1 MMTGIGRWARVAVL
15 GRLVIIIG
23 FSLLIPFSHPAQ
35 AQQRYVGGDISVLLK
50 YEEQHATFFDRDGGS
65 ISDLLVFLKEQG
77 WNTMRVRIFADPSK
91 DTDKNVCQDLAYVK
105 QLGQRIKEAGL
116 FFMLDFHFSDTWAD
130 PGQQTAP
137 FLWAAYSWYPEE
149 TFYNYTKETL
159 EALVEAGATPDL
171 IQTGNEISFG
181 LHWGFKDSTGQY
193 HDYGQFSA
201 KLEANSAWTAYQD
214 TNWDNF
220 AKYLKAA
227 GKACREVCPEAKII
241 IHTEQC
247 ANNPTLDV
255 AFFKRIAEN
264 DIDYDIIGTSYY
276 PYFKGPLSNLD
287 RGLTQLEKNF
297 PDKQIQLVETGYPS
311 KWEVGGTSYDYT
323 KTYPYSHEG
332 QRQYTADLISML
344 KKHPKVNGLSW
355 WYAEANAKGCTGSL
369 ATGWYNASLF
379 DNETGRALPALYELK
394 AFLDGASA
402 IRSVKAIG
410 GNDDLW
416 YTMQGYRL
424 SYAPSRPGIY
434 IKNGIKTWIK

>member
-1 MMTGIGRWARVAVL
+1 MVLFEGRWTRVTVL
-15 GRLVIIIG
+15 V
-23 FSLLIPFSHPAQ
+23 FSFLFPLSTFLSNAAQ
-35 AQQRYVGGDISVLLK
+35 TQRYVGGDISVLLK
-50 YEEQHATFFDRDGGS
+50 YEEQHATFFDQDGGS
-65 ISDLLVFLKEQG
+65 INDLLTFLKEQG
-77 WNTMRVRIFADPSK
+77 WNTMRVRLFADPSK

-105 QLGQRIKEAGL
+105 QLGKRIKDADL
-116 FFMLDFHFSDTWAD
+116 FFMLDFHYSDTWAD
-130 PGQQTAP
+130 PGKQTAP
-137 FLWAAYSWYPEE
+137 FLWALYSWYPEE
-149 TFYNYTKETL
+149 TFYMYTKETL

-181 LHWGFKDSTGQY
+181 MHWGFCDSDGQY
-193 HDYGQFSA
+193 HNYGQFSA
-201 KLEANSAWTAYQD
+201 KLEANSAWTAYKD

-255 AFFKRIAEN
+255 AFFKRIQEN
-264 DIDYDIIGTSYY
+264 EIDYDIIGTSYY
-276 PYFKGPLSNLD
+276 PYYKGPLSNLD
-287 RGLTQLEKNF
+287 RGLSQLESNF
-297 PDKQIQLVETGYPS
+297 PDKEIQLVETGYPS

-332 QRQYTADLISML
+332 QRKYTADLITML
-344 KKHPKVNGLSW
+344 KKHPQVNGFSW

-394 AFLDGASA
+394 NFLDSET
-402 IRSVKAIG
+402 SVKSLTAHRSPFTS
-410 GNDDLW
+410 DSW
-416 YTMQGYRL
+416 YTLQGTRL
-424 SYAPSRPGIY
+424 PAKPARPGIY
-434 IKNGIKTWIK
+434 LHGGQKVLLK